1 METYQEFL
9 SRINSFEK
17 AEVSFGA
24 EDFVPSASV
33 VQKVNEENQF
43 SNFYGDTVVFEL
55 DSHTKHQLSEYVK
68 TLYEAVPQCF
78 CEKLRTDTFHMTLHD
93 LSNAPVKEAV
103 AADMQENESAILLQG
118 KAIVSQTIDMRT
130 KYVFNM
136 VNTSLVLGLYPVNE
150 SEYVKLMN
158 LYTMMDS
165 VKSLPYPF
173 TPHITLA
180 YYNRHGFKTED
191 ARKLEQ
197 IVKELNR
204 TSFEIQLRT
213 EDLYYQHFTSM
224 NAYQNIKA
232 LL

>member
-17 AEVSFGA
+17 PEVSFGA
-24 EDFVPSASV
+24 EDFVPSTSV
-33 VQKVNEENQF
+33 VQKVNEENGF

-68 TLYEAVPQCF
+68 ALYEVVPQCF

-103 AADMQENESAILLQG
+103 AADMQENERAIQLQE
-118 KAIVSQTIDMRT
+118 KAITSQTIVMRT

-136 VNTSLVLGLYPVNE
+136 VNTSLVLGLYPINE
-150 SEYVKLMN
+150 SEYTKLMN
-158 LYTMMDS
+158 LYNMMDS

-197 IVKELNR
+197 VVQELNR
-204 TSFEIQLRT
+204 TSFEIQLCT
-213 EDLYYQHFTSM
+213 EDLYYQHFVSM